1 MMTDSIEYRGK
12 VYTIEDVPEYMYK
25 LRPNCKDILRAYI
38 MILTD
43 KVRYSKENP
52 GKIKKWSDETYQ
64 RHAEKVCAKT
74 MEYYLENKEYLNKK
88 NREWYWDNRDEQ
100 LVYGKSYRETHR
112 DEGREYRK
120 EYNKLHPER
129 KIIQQI
135 IHDTF
140 NAVGKKKFDTTDKM
154 GFDRQGIY
162 IQLTEDAQRLGYKD
176 IQDIK
181 STGKYHVDHIIAKA
195 KYNLKSHKEM
205 LRCNHPSNLRW
216 LPAKENIS
224 KGDKLRPEDIE
235 VIKTLPTEIY
245 PKSWGGVIPV

>member
-1 MMTDSIEYRGK
+1 MTDSIEYRGK
-12 VYTIEDVPEYMYK
+12 IYTIKDVPEYMYK

-38 MILTD
+38 KKLTD

-52 GKIKKWSDETYQ
+52 ENITKWKKKTYKKNAKKI
-64 RHAEKVCAKT
+64 CAQT
-74 MEYYLENKEYLNKK
+74 MEYYHNNREHLDTMRKKYQDK
-88 NREWYWDNRDEQ
+88 NRDKINAYRKQ
-100 LVYGKSYRETHR
+100 YRETHR
-112 DEGREYRK
+112 DEEREYRK
-120 EYNKLHPER
+120 EYYKLHPER
-129 KIIQQI
+129 KIIQQM

-140 NAVGKKKFDTTDKM
+140 NAVGKKKFNTTDKM

-162 IQLTEDAQRLGYKD
+162 TQLTEDAQRLGYKD